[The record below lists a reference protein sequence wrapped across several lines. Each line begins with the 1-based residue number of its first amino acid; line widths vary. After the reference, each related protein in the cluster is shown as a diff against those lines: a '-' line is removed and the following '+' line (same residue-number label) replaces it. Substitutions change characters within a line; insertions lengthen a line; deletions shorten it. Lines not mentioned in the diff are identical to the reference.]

1 MVYNTYNICDCVY
14 FVYFHFR
21 LAQSV
26 KLMIAI
32 AIFLT
37 YSLQFYVPMNIVWT
51 NIRGNFP
58 ESKKNFAEYI
68 TRFSLIVSVY

>member
-1 MVYNTYNICDCVY
+1 MS
-14 FVYFHFR
+14 FSFR

-37 YSLQFYVPMNIVWT
+37 YSLQFYVPMEIIWKSVK
-51 NIRGNFP
+51 GNFNTH
-58 ESKKNFAEYI
+58 KNFAEYSI
-68 TRFSLIVSVY
+68 RIGLVVSGYVKEQKVMIK

>member
-1 MVYNTYNICDCVY
+1 MNLFLVL
-14 FVYFHFR
+14 FFSFS

-37 YSLQFYVPMNIVWT
+37 YSLQFYVPMEIIWKSVE
-51 NIRGNFP
+51 GNFN
-58 ESKKNFAEYI
+58 KHKDMAEYSI
-68 TRFSLIVSVY
+68 RMGLVVSLIER